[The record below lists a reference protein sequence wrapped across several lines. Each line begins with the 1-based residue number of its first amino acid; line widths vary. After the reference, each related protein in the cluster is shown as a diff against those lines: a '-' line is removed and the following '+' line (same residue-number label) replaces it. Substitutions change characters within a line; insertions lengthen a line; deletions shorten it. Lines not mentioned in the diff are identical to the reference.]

1 MRACRSWNERQQ
13 RRNQGTEANG
23 QIMKFINK
31 RICLLEKRVANHEI
45 GGPSAVE
52 ILRERRRRRAEASG
66 QQYVEHQP
74 DPALYA
80 NSRRPT
86 CAEILRSARARRCV
100 RAEAERANSDARNDA
115 ANSG

>member
-66 QQYVEHQP
+66 LPYVERP
-74 DPALYA
+74 LDPALFA
-80 NSRRPT
+80 DGRRPT
-86 CAEILRSARARRCV
+86 WAEVLRSARARRCV
-100 RAEAERANSDARNDA
+100 NAEAERAATAVPERTL
-115 ANSG
+115 